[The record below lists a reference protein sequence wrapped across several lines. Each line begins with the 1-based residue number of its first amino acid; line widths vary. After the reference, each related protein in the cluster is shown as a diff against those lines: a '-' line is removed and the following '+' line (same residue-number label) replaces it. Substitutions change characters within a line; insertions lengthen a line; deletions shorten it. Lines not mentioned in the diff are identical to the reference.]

1 MKITI
6 EYDTEKDGLME
17 PQLASALGEMLENHS
32 REPSLQ
38 EANIER
44 LLAQRKVIVA
54 DASAAE
60 VDKDPGVE
68 EQIYDSTVSPK
79 VDVDNI
85 TAFPGAAAPEYT
97 LEQLRAKVTA
107 VASKLGGTAPLLD
120 WVEELTGA
128 RIVSDTDSTYYNAIG
143 LWFDEVLAGGENE

>member
-44 LLAQRKVIVA
+44 LLAQA
-54 DASAAE
+54 DTSAAE
-60 VDKDPGVE
+60 VDKDPGVD